1 MGKAIT
7 GSVMVVLGL
16 LGLLSCS
23 GPPQPIPEENAAIEA
38 VQKVR
43 EAYESKVS
51 LPEFQQRLR
60 TAAEKI
66 AAVKTSD
73 AANPCFLNAID
84 KCYSSYEIGQKAWKM
99 RDEAETETRRNDL
112 DTTLSFTMGFASVS
126 LAQANECFQSN

>member
-1 MGKAIT
+1 M
-7 GSVMVVLGL
+7 
-16 LGLLSCS
+16 
-23 GPPQPIPEENAAIEA
+23 
-38 VQKVR
+38 QKVR

-51 LPEFQQRLR
+51 LPEFQQRLHE
-60 TAAEKI
+60 AAEKI
-66 AAVKTSD
+66 TVLKTSD

-99 RDEAETETRRNDL
+99 REEAETESRRNDL